1 MESSARTRPETRRP
15 RSRFG
20 SSLLASLSLAT
31 FASAQPTTAPQEG
44 VVTMEAFS
52 VTGSNIKR
60 LDVESALPVTVVTR
74 ETIEA
79 RNAITPVEML
89 TSLPQVTN
97 VPLNESTQGSAGA
110 RGDVSAINLR
120 GIGASNSLILLNGR
134 RLVAHP
140 TSGALNY
147 SVNVNQLPTQGIGQI
162 EVLRDGASSI
172 YGSDAVAGV
181 INYIMSR
188 DFRGTEVKV
197 RYGEPEA
204 GGGSNVQGT
213 LTFGKDFAGGRARL
227 LTTVDYLYRDAIRLS
242 EREFTASADHTAQA
256 PAPFNV
262 PGSQFDGRG
271 VVGPYPTF
279 RIGTATATNWF
290 RPVNGVLTLTSVG
303 PTRAANP
310 EFYTNINQFFI
321 GSPRSKRTNWFT
333 AFEYDLTDSVTA
345 FADLSFYHAD
355 SSTVRTPISI
365 NAPTGDSLAPIS
377 VDNPFNPYGSRF
389 YSVTGAP
396 NADGTARLV
405 GAPRPIVLL
414 AELIKD
420 LPPDQTIVT
429 SNLYRYVAGLRGK
442 LGDTWTWEAGGLFSK
457 AAVTDQ
463 SPNYVRESLLQAA
476 LMRTDATAFNP
487 FGATFKV
494 EGGAVVF
501 DRAYTNPAS
510 VMGSFVRPFRRDGKS
525 EITSFDAR
533 ASGTVYSLWSGDISL
548 AVGGEYRLEEFSDLR
563 PPFIS
568 INPPNSGLNPLD
580 NDFLQ
585 FPPAPDSSGDR
596 TISSVYAET
605 VIPLVAPKNNMP
617 LLKSLEVAASVRY
630 EKYNDFGETTKPKVG
645 VNWRPLDAVMLRAS
659 YSEGFTAPSLPMLYA
674 PTQFTTSGAPG
685 TFDPY
690 RNAATNEGP
699 YVTRNITSGNAELQ
713 PATSEGKSVGIV
725 IEVPKV
731 TGLSLTADYWE
742 IAQEDVIGSRTVA
755 QAFSSDDALLRA
767 FTAQQLAAGQPINS
781 IDAGSGTAA
790 YKGDP
795 AIVRLAPSA
804 ADIALFQARNAAN
817 PGSQFAVVGP
827 VLSIASPFLN
837 LAEGFVSGWDFGLN
851 YSVPQMAIGKFS
863 FNTDWSYLLESYTI
877 QNPPNA
883 RPIYNERREVN
894 GASRWR
900 GSSTIGWRKN
910 LWAAS
915 FSAYYTGPFA
925 DTGATTTAAIYESL
939 GRPAYIMPMFDAGAT
954 VYRYKIEEVL
964 TFNASVSRRFAATG
978 DSWLKDTSIRVGVVN
993 LTDLEPPLA
1002 SGATGYSTGV
1012 HGNLL
1017 VGRTWTMEISK
1028 RF

>member
-1 MESSARTRPETRRP
+1 
-15 RSRFG
+15 
-20 SSLLASLSLAT
+20 
-31 FASAQPTTAPQEG
+31 
-44 VVTMEAFS
+44 MEAFS

-60 LDVESALPVTVVTR
+60 LDVESALPVTVLTR

-188 DFRGTEVKV
+188 EFRGTEVKV
-197 RYGEPEA
+197 RYGHPEA

-213 LTFGKDFAGGRARL
+213 LTFGKDFAGGRVRL
-227 LTTVDYLYRDAIRLS
+227 LTTVDYLYRDAIRLT
-242 EREFTASADHTAQA
+242 EREFTASADNTARA

-271 VVGPYPTF
+271 AVGFYPTF

-310 EFYTNINQFFI
+310 EFYVNSNQFFI

-333 AFEYDLTDSVTA
+333 ALEYDLTDTLTA

-355 SSTVRTPISI
+355 SSTVRTPISMS
-365 NAPTGDSLAPIS
+365 APTADSLAPIS

-389 YSVTGAP
+389 YNVTGAP
-396 NADGTARLV
+396 NTDGTARLV

-420 LPPDQTIVT
+420 LPPDRTLVT

-487 FGATFKV
+487 FGSTFKV
-494 EGGAVVF
+494 EGGAVVS
-501 DRAYTNPAS
+501 DRPYTNPAS
-510 VMGSFVRPFRRDGKS
+510 VMASFIRPFRRDGKS
-525 EITSFDAR
+525 EIASLDAR

-548 AVGGEYRLEEFSDLR
+548 ALGGEYRLEEFSDLR
-563 PPFIS
+563 PPFVS
-568 INPPNSGLNPLD
+568 INPPDSGLNPLD

-605 VIPLVAPKNNMP
+605 VIPLVAPKNNVL

-630 EKYNDFGETTKPKVG
+630 EKYNDFGDTTKPKVG

-659 YSEGFTAPSLPMLYA
+659 YSEGFTAPSLPMLNA
-674 PTQFTTSGAPG
+674 PTQFTTSSAPG

-690 RNAATNEGP
+690 RNAATGEGP

-755 QAFSSDDALLRA
+755 QSVSSDDALLRA
-767 FTAQQLAAGQPINS
+767 FTAQQLASGRPINS
-781 IDAGSGTAA
+781 IDAGSGTSA
-790 YKGDP
+790 YKGDS
-795 AIVRLAPSA
+795 AVVRLAPSA
-804 ADIALFQARNAAN
+804 SDIALFGARNAAN

-851 YSVPQMAIGKFS
+851 YSVPQMEIGKFS

-910 LWAAS
+910 LWSAS

-925 DTGATTTAAIYESL
+925 DTGATTTAAIYQSL
-939 GRPAYIMPMFDAGAT
+939 GRPSYIMPMFDAGAT
-954 VYRYKIEEVL
+954 VYRYKIDEVM

-1002 SGATGYSTGV
+1002 PGATGYSTGV

-1017 VGRTWTMEISK
+1017 VGRTWTVEISK